1 MDFRSQ
7 ERASTLIDLRRP
19 ILVTLESFAVLKDA
33 QVVNDDAS
41 EIRIPL
47 IQFDT
52 LSRNNAEYPADD
64 LIRSIKESRFVQ
76 ENYNQKTWFG
86 ELEHPPQ
93 GSPMERF
100 MFIEPTRYA
109 WLIKNYT
116 IERDMMMATCAFV
129 PPLGDAIPQKIIAK
143 HGSNYA
149 ASLRAY
155 TPHFVKKQGPN
166 GEFIVKKYPM
176 YPVTFD
182 CVSTP
187 GLYKA
192 RMIDPDKYPSM
203 AQGRES
209 ASGLIVP
216 GAASNEHFV
225 QNIVFKNPEESIKS
239 MILSEG
245 RENLRILEDLFGF
258 DSKKSKIV
266 LNSKDQVEISSENV
280 KLQVPLNSYLVGQAL
295 GAFSKPFK

>member
-1 MDFRSQ
+1 MDFISLERS
-7 ERASTLIDLRRP
+7 APLIDLRRP
-19 ILVTLESFAVLKDA
+19 ILVSLESFVALKEA

-41 EIRIPL
+41 EITIPL
-47 IQFDT
+47 IQLDT
-52 LSRNNAEYPADD
+52 LSRNKAEYPADD
-64 LIRSIKESRFVQ
+64 LIRSIKESRYVQ
-76 ENYNQKTWFG
+76 ENYAQKTWFG

-100 MFIEPTRYA
+100 MYVEPTRYA
-109 WLIKNYT
+109 WLIKEYK
-116 IERDMMMATCAFV
+116 IQHDMIIGRCAFV

-155 TPHFVKKQGPN
+155 TPTFVKKQGPN
-166 GEFIVKKYPM
+166 GEYIIKKYPM

-182 CVSTP
+182 CVTTP

-192 RMIDPDKYPSM
+192 RMVDPDKYPSL

-209 ASGLIVP
+209 VSAMGRESSP
-216 GAASNEHFV
+216 HFV
-225 QNIVFKNPEESIKS
+225 KNIIFDNPEESLRK
-239 MILSEG
+239 MICSEG

-258 DSKKSKIV
+258 DSSTSKLVI
-266 LNSKDQVEISSENV
+266 NARDQVEVITSENT
-280 KLQVPLNSYLVGQAL
+280 KIQIPLNNYLVGQAL
-295 GAFSKPFK
+295 GSLKK